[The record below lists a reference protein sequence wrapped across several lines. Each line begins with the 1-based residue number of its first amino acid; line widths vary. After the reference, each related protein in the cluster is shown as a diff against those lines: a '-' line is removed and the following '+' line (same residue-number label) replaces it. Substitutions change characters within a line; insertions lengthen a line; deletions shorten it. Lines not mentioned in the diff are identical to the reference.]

1 MLAKGCDA
9 IGGSGGSVEVVG
21 DERCGHQL
29 NEYGERW
36 GETQVPAI
44 ATLKEVRQGGSVRST
59 RRRDVEIDVGR
70 GVGFR

>member
-1 MLAKGCDA
+1 M
-9 IGGSGGSVEVVG
+9 
-21 DERCGHQL
+21 
-29 NEYGERW
+29 
-36 GETQVPAI
+36 PAI